1 MQYQFDFF
9 DYYKIQKPIRLI
21 ELFGGVGSQAMAL
34 RDIGADFEHYR
45 LVEFDK
51 YPVASYNAIH
61 GTNFEPTDIT
71 KIDGTYLGITDTD
84 KYEYIMTYSF
94 PCQDLSLAGKGRGM
108 KKGSGTRSG
117 LLWEVERL
125 LTETEQLP
133 QVLLMENVPQVIG
146 EKNIADFEDWLK
158 FLKSKGYHNYY
169 KILNAKNYGIA
180 QNRERCFMVS
190 FLSNQHY
197 DFPEGVPLT
206 TSIKDYLEENVAEKF
221 YITSEKAQKLIMD
234 LYDRNELPKESTGL
248 ELQKPFEN
256 GKFRTL
262 NEATVGTIETAHTV
276 TARYYKGIGANG
288 DNMVIEV
295 IGEMD
300 NSDGTMESSNRI
312 YSVDGISPTIN
323 TCQGGGHETKILE
336 TVQCGAIR
344 GRNPENPKARKA
356 GLPTEQMLEL
366 KEDGISNTLTSVQK
380 DNVVIETVKE
390 KLLTRYRI
398 RKLTPREC
406 WRLMGFTD
414 SDFDK
419 AQAVNSNTQLYKQAG
434 NSIVKQVLM
443 AIFGKLI
450 DQPQTMRKVS

>member
-1 MQYQFDFF
+1 MQFQFDFF
-9 DYYKIQKPIRLI
+9 DYYKITKPIRLI

-71 KIDGTYLGITDTD
+71 KIDGAYLGITDTD

-125 LTETEQLP
+125 LTETEKLP

-146 EKNIADFEDWLK
+146 E
-158 FLKSKGYHNYY
+158 
-169 KILNAKNYGIA
+169 
-180 QNRERCFMVS
+180 
-190 FLSNQHY
+190 
-197 DFPEGVPLT
+197 
-206 TSIKDYLEENVAEKF
+206 
-221 YITSEKAQKLIMD
+221 
-234 LYDRNELPKESTGL
+234 
-248 ELQKPFEN
+248 
-256 GKFRTL
+256 
-262 NEATVGTIETAHTV
+262 
-276 TARYYKGIGANG
+276 
-288 DNMVIEV
+288 
-295 IGEMD
+295 MD
-300 NSDGTMESSNRI
+300 NSDGTMESANRV

-344 GRNPENPKARKA
+344 GRNPDNPKARES

-380 DNVVIETVKE
+380 DNVILIKQATEKGYEELIDGGVADLSYPNSKTRRGRVQDQGLVAPTITAESTGVCKIEKVGQISNEGSQCGTVVSDNG
-390 KLLTRYRI
+390 LFPTISVGTRGYANPHILTRYRI

-443 AIFGKLI
+443 VIFDNLI
-450 DQPQTMRKVS
+450 DPKQKEKVANEKEPVCINLYDKDGKETSFQDRIYRTDSVTPAITASYRPGFLV